1 MVSKNSGRRTS
12 ILFKTSSVCGIIILI
27 LLAFNSFLAIRLESS
42 LTDNMIQVFS
52 SNQKTALEKATGRMK
67 KSLETDMK
75 INLEICASVTQ
86 GFLYNFDQ
94 EELFKLLSS
103 YLKLDGIV
111 AIKVLDADNKPFGAA
126 WKAPAITMGEVLPDT
141 AKVDEKLSIVQD
153 ALQDGNKV
161 GSVRLY
167 YTDALVKE
175 NIKDRETN
183 TQGQIQA
190 FKTMAQKNI
199 GTGIKRQIAIAAV
212 IIVALIVTLV
222 ICLKIFVIRPIN
234 GTIAMIRDI
243 AQGEGD
249 LTRRLKSGSQDEIGE
264 LATWFNRFIEN
275 LQNLIRD
282 VSDNANTIN
291 QASTEFSSLSER
303 MNSQVEGLSDRSVTI
318 ARAADDMSSNMA
330 SVATAMQEASSNI
343 TTMATASEEMSSTIN
358 EIDRNAEKA
367 KNITN
372 NAVSQTQQAADEVN
386 ELGEAAE
393 TIGKVVETIND
404 ISKQVNLLALNA
416 TIEAA
421 RAGEAGKGFAVVANE
436 IKGLAG
442 QTSEASDA
450 IKEQIL
456 GIQESS
462 TKTVDAIAGI
472 SGIVSEIDTI
482 VATIAT
488 AVEEQ
493 TAATR
498 EISENIART
507 SAGIMEVNEN
517 ISQGSSASQEMAG
530 NIGEI
535 KESAG
540 SLSSSSHN
548 VKTNADNLSELG
560 DHLAGLMG
568 KFKV

>member
-1 MVSKNSGRRTS
+1 MITKKSERRTS
-12 ILFKTSSVCGIIILI
+12 ILSKTSFVSGIIILI
-27 LLAFNSFLAIRLESS
+27 FLAFNSYFAIQLASNLAG
-42 LTDNMIQVFS
+42 NMIQVFS
-52 SNQKTALEKATGRMK
+52 SKQKTALEKSRVRMK
-67 KSLETDMK
+67 KALETDMK
-75 INLEICASVTQ
+75 VNLEICTSVTR

-111 AIKVLDADNKPFGAA
+111 AIKVLDAQNKPFGAA
-126 WKAPAITMGEVLPDT
+126 WKAPAITMGETLPDT
-141 AKVDEKLSIVQD
+141 AQVDEKLSIVQD
-153 ALQDGNKV
+153 ALQEGNKV
-161 GSVRLY
+161 GSVRIY

-175 NIKDRETN
+175 SIKDREAN
-183 TQGQIQA
+183 TRENIQA

-199 GTGIKRQIAIAAV
+199 GTAIKRQIATAAV
-212 IIVALIVTLV
+212 IILALIVTLV
-222 ICLKIFVIRPIN
+222 ICLKIFVTRPIN
-234 GTIAMIRDI
+234 STVAMIRDI

-249 LTRRLKSGSQDEIGE
+249 LTRRLKIGSQDEIGA

-275 LQNLIRD
+275 IQSLVRE
-282 VSDNANTIN
+282 VSDNATTIN
-291 QASTEFSSLSER
+291 QASTEFSALSES
-303 MNSQVEGLSDRSVTI
+303 MNSQVGGLSDRSVTI
-318 ARAADDMSSNMA
+318 AQAADNMSSNMT
-330 SVATAMQEASSNI
+330 SVATAMEEASSNI
-343 TTMATASEEMSSTIN
+343 TMMATASEEMSSTIN
-358 EIDRNAEKA
+358 EIDQNAEKA
-367 KNITN
+367 KSITD
-372 NAVSQTQQAADEVN
+372 NAVSQTQQAADEVK
-386 ELGEAAE
+386 ELGQAAE

-404 ISKQVNLLALNA
+404 ISEQVNLLALNA

-436 IKGLAG
+436 IKGLAN
-442 QTSEASDA
+442 QTSEASGA

-456 GIQESS
+456 GIQKSS
-462 TKTVDAIAGI
+462 GKTVDAITNI
-472 SGIVSEIDTI
+472 LGIVSEIDTI

-493 TAATR
+493 STATR

-517 ISQGSSASQEMAG
+517 IAQGSSASQEMAG

-548 VKTNADNLSELG
+548 VKANADNLSELG
-560 DHLAGLMG
+560 DHLEGLMG

>member
-1 MVSKNSGRRTS
+1 MVTEKSGQRTS

-27 LLAFNSFLAIRLESS
+27 LLAFNSYLAIQLESD
-42 LTDNMIQVFS
+42 LADNMIQVFS
-52 SNQKTALEKATGRMK
+52 SNQKTALEKARVQMK
-67 KSLETDMK
+67 KTLETDMK
-75 INLEICASVTQ
+75 VNLEICTSVTR

-94 EELFKLLSS
+94 EELLKLLSS
-103 YLKLDGIV
+103 YLKLENIV
-111 AIKVLDADNKPFGAA
+111 AIKVLDAENNPFGAA
-126 WKAPAITMGEVLPDT
+126 WKAPAINTGETLPD
-141 AKVDEKLSIVQD
+141 AVQVDETFSIAQD
-153 ALQDGNKV
+153 ALQEGNKV
-161 GSVRLY
+161 GSVRIY
-167 YTDALVKE
+167 YTDALVKAG
-175 NIKDRETN
+175 IKDREAN
-183 TQGQIQA
+183 TRENIQS

-199 GTGIKRQIAIAAV
+199 GTAIKGQIAIAAL
-212 IIVALIVTLV
+212 IILALIVTLV
-222 ICLKIFVIRPIN
+222 ICLKVFVTRPIN

-275 LQNLIRD
+275 LQNLIRE
-282 VSDNANTIN
+282 VSDNATTIN
-291 QASTEFSSLSER
+291 KASTEFSTLSES
-303 MNSQVEGLSDRSVTI
+303 MNSQVKGLSDRSVTI
-318 ARAADDMSSNMA
+318 ARAADDMSSNMTF
-330 SVATAMQEASSNI
+330 VATAMEEASSNV
-343 TTMATASEEMSSTIN
+343 TMMATASEEMSSTIN
-358 EIDRNAEKA
+358 EIDQNAEKA

-372 NAVSQTQQAADEVN
+372 NAVSQTRQAADEVN

-436 IKGLAG
+436 IKGLAN

-450 IKEQIL
+450 IKDQII
-456 GIQESS
+456 GIQDSS
-462 TKTVDAIAGI
+462 GKTVDAIAGI

-482 VATIAT
+482 VTTIAA

-498 EISENIART
+498 EISKNISRT
-507 SAGIMEVNEN
+507 SSGIMEVNEN
-517 ISQGSSASQEMAG
+517 VAQGSSASQEMAG
-530 NIGEI
+530 NIGDI
-535 KESAG
+535 TESAA

-548 VKTNADNLSELG
+548 VKANADNLSELG

>member
-1 MVSKNSGRRTS
+1 MVTEKSGRRTS

-27 LLAFNSFLAIRLESS
+27 LLAFNSYLAIQLESD
-42 LTDNMIQVFS
+42 LADNMIQVFS
-52 SNQKTALEKATGRMK
+52 SNQKTAQEKAAVRMK
-67 KSLETDMK
+67 KTLETDMK
-75 INLEICASVTQ
+75 VNLEICTSVTR

-94 EELFKLLSS
+94 EELLKLLSN

-111 AIKVLDADNKPFGAA
+111 AIKVLDAQNKPFGAA
-126 WKAPAITMGEVLPDT
+126 WKAPAITMGEALPDT
-141 AKVDEKLSIVQD
+141 AQVDEKLSIVQD
-153 ALQDGNKV
+153 ALQEGNKV
-161 GSVRLY
+161 GSVRIY

-175 NIKDRETN
+175 SIKDREAN
-183 TQGQIQA
+183 TRENIQA

-199 GTGIKRQIAIAAV
+199 ETAIKRQIAIAAV
-212 IIVALIVTLV
+212 IILALIVTLV

-249 LTRRLKSGSQDEIGE
+249 LTRRLDIRSQDEIGV
-264 LATWFNRFIEN
+264 LATWFNRFTEN
-275 LQNLIRD
+275 IQSLIRE
-282 VSDNANTIN
+282 VSDNATTIN
-291 QASTEFSSLSER
+291 QASTEFSALSES
-303 MNSQVEGLSDRSVTI
+303 MNSQVGGLSDRSVTL
-318 ARAADDMSSNMA
+318 ARAADDMSSNMT
-330 SVATAMQEASSNI
+330 SVAAVMEEASSNI
-343 TTMATASEEMSSTIN
+343 TMMATASEEMSSTIN

-372 NAVSQTQQAADEVN
+372 NAVFQTRQASGEVN

-436 IKGLAG
+436 IKGLAN

-456 GIQESS
+456 GIQSS
-462 TKTVDAIAGI
+462 SAKTVDAIAGI

-493 TAATR
+493 SATTR
-498 EISENIART
+498 EISENISRT

-517 ISQGSSASQEMAG
+517 VIQGSSASQEMAG
-530 NIGEI
+530 NIGEV
-535 KESAG
+535 KESAVN
-540 SLSSSSHN
+540 LSSSSHN
-548 VKTNADNLSELG
+548 VKTNADNLSKLG
-560 DHLAGLMG
+560 DHLAGLMR
-568 KFKV
+568 KFKI

>member
-1 MVSKNSGRRTS
+1 MITEKSGRRTS

-27 LLAFNSFLAIRLESS
+27 LLAFNSYLAIQLEST

-52 SNQKTALEKATGRMK
+52 SNQKTALEKATVRMK
-67 KSLETDMK
+67 TSLETDMK
-75 INLEICASVTQ
+75 VNLEICTSVTR

-111 AIKVLDADNKPFGAA
+111 AIKVLDADNNPFGAA
-126 WKAPAITMGEVLPDT
+126 WKTPAITMGEALPDT
-141 AKVDEKLSIVQD
+141 APVDENLSIVQD

-175 NIKDRETN
+175 NIKDREAN
-183 TQGQIQA
+183 TQEQIQA

-199 GTGIKRQIAIAAV
+199 ETGIKRQIAIAAV

-234 GTIAMIRDI
+234 GTVAMIRDI

-249 LTRRLKSGSQDEIGE
+249 LTRRLRSGSQDEIGE

-275 LQNLIRD
+275 LQNLIRE
-282 VSDNANTIN
+282 VSDNATTIN
-291 QASTEFSSLSER
+291 QASTEFSTLSES

-318 ARAADDMSSNMA
+318 ARAADDMSSNMTF
-330 SVATAMQEASSNI
+330 VATAMEEASSNI
-343 TTMATASEEMSSTIN
+343 TIMATASEEMSSTIN
-358 EIDRNAEKA
+358 EIDQNAEKA

-372 NAVSQTQQAADEVN
+372 NAVSQTRQAADEVN

-436 IKGLAG
+436 IKGLAN

-450 IKEQIL
+450 IKDQIL
-456 GIQESS
+456 GIQNS
-462 TKTVDAIAGI
+462 TGKTVDAIAGI

-517 ISQGSSASQEMAG
+517 VSQGSSASQEMAG

-535 KESAG
+535 KESAV

-548 VKTNADNLSELG
+548 VKANADNLSELG
-560 DHLAGLMG
+560 DHLAELMG

>member
-1 MVSKNSGRRTS
+1 MVTEKSGRRTS

-27 LLAFNSFLAIRLESS
+27 LLAFNSYLAIQLESD
-42 LTDNMIQVFS
+42 LADNMIQVFS
-52 SNQKTALEKATGRMK
+52 SNQKTAQEKAAVRMK
-67 KSLETDMK
+67 KTLETDMK
-75 INLEICASVTQ
+75 VNLEICTSVTR

-94 EELFKLLSS
+94 DELLKLLSN
-103 YLKLDGIV
+103 YLKLEGII
-111 AIKVLDADNKPFGAA
+111 AIKVLDADNNPFGAA
-126 WKAPAITMGEVLPDT
+126 WKTPAITTGEAFPDT
-141 AKVDEKLSIVQD
+141 IQVDEKLSIVQD

-161 GSVRLY
+161 GRVRIY

-175 NIKDRETN
+175 SIKDRENN
-183 TQGQIQA
+183 TREHIHA

-199 GTGIKRQIAIAAV
+199 GTAIKRQIFIAAV
-212 IIVALIVTLV
+212 IILTLIVTLV
-222 ICLKIFVIRPIN
+222 VCLKIFVIRPIN
-234 GTIAMIRDI
+234 GTVDMIRDI

-264 LATWFNRFIEN
+264 LASWFNRFIEN

-282 VSDNANTIN
+282 VSENAATIN
-291 QASTEFSSLSER
+291 QASTEFSTLSES
-303 MNSQVEGLSDRSVTI
+303 MNSQVGGLSDRSVTLT
-318 ARAADDMSSNMA
+318 RAADDMSSNMT
-330 SVATAMQEASSNI
+330 SVAAVMEEASSNI
-343 TTMATASEEMSSTIN
+343 TMMATASEEMSSTIN

-372 NAVSQTQQAADEVN
+372 NAVFQTRQASGEVN

-436 IKGLAG
+436 IKGLAN

-456 GIQESS
+456 GIQSS
-462 TKTVDAIAGI
+462 SAKTVDAIAGI

-493 TAATR
+493 SATTR
-498 EISENIART
+498 EISENISRT

-517 ISQGSSASQEMAG
+517 VIQGSSASQEMAG
-530 NIGEI
+530 NIGEV
-535 KESAG
+535 KESAV

-560 DHLAGLMG
+560 DHLAGLMR
-568 KFKV
+568 KFKI

>member
-1 MVSKNSGRRTS
+1 MVTEKSGRRTS

-27 LLAFNSFLAIRLESS
+27 LLAFNSYLAIQLESD
-42 LTDNMIQVFS
+42 LADNMIQVFS
-52 SNQKTALEKATGRMK
+52 SNQKTAQEKAAVRIK
-67 KSLETDMK
+67 KTLETDMK
-75 INLEICASVTQ
+75 VNLEICTSVTR

-94 EELFKLLSS
+94 EELLKLLSN

-111 AIKVLDADNKPFGAA
+111 AIKVLDAQNKPFGAA
-126 WKAPAITMGEVLPDT
+126 WKAPAITMGETLPDT
-141 AKVDEKLSIVQD
+141 AQVDEKLSIVQD
-153 ALQDGNKV
+153 ALQEGNKV
-161 GSVRLY
+161 GSVRIY

-175 NIKDRETN
+175 SIKDREAN
-183 TQGQIQA
+183 TRENIQA

-199 GTGIKRQIAIAAV
+199 ETAIKRQIAIAAV
-212 IIVALIVTLV
+212 IILALIVTLV

-249 LTRRLKSGSQDEIGE
+249 LTRRLDIRSQDEIGV
-264 LATWFNRFIEN
+264 LATWFNRFTEN
-275 LQNLIRD
+275 IQSLIRE
-282 VSDNANTIN
+282 VSDNATTIN
-291 QASTEFSSLSER
+291 QASTEFSALSES
-303 MNSQVEGLSDRSVTI
+303 MNSQVGGLSDRSVTL
-318 ARAADDMSSNMA
+318 ARAADDMSSNMT
-330 SVATAMQEASSNI
+330 SVAAVMEEASSNI
-343 TTMATASEEMSSTIN
+343 TMMATASEEMSSTIN

-372 NAVSQTQQAADEVN
+372 NAVFQTRQASGEVN

-436 IKGLAG
+436 IKGLAN

-456 GIQESS
+456 GIQSS
-462 TKTVDAIAGI
+462 SAKTVDAIAGI

-482 VATIAT
+482 VATIAA

-493 TAATR
+493 SATTR
-498 EISENIART
+498 EISENISRT

-517 ISQGSSASQEMAG
+517 VIQGSSASQEMAG
-530 NIGEI
+530 NIGEV
-535 KESAG
+535 KESAVN
-540 SLSSSSHN
+540 LSSSSHN
-548 VKTNADNLSELG
+548 VKTNADNLSKLG
-560 DHLAGLMG
+560 DHLAGLMR
-568 KFKV
+568 KFKI